1 MFSDDPGNEA
11 KLKIYGLFKQANV
24 GPCNAKKPSSFNMV
38 AKFKYEAWNGLGT
51 MSKVSNAN
59 QASLFQFPFQTL
71 SKCLSGRELS
81 LNEHNILP
89 PLLEEI

>member
-51 MSKVSNAN
+51 MSKVSNVN
-59 QASLFQFPFQTL
+59 QAQYFPVSF
-71 SKCLSGRELS
+71 S
-81 LNEHNILP
+81 NILKMSVK
-89 PLLEEI
+89 